1 MACAGVI
8 IIEAIVV
15 NLLAVNSPGKPSFLG
30 VLAVEVYRLTTL
42 AICFER
48 RFELLG
54 DLFGVAAFDLV
65 AVEDPH
71 DFAVFE

>member
-1 MACAGVI
+1 MACAGAI
-8 IIEAIVV
+8 IIETIVV
-15 NLLAVNSPGKPSFLG
+15 NLLAG

-42 AICFER
+42 AVRFER

-65 AVEDPH
+65 AVQDPH